1 MPKGTVKFAQE
12 YCKGCYLCVAF
23 CPVKILKPAPH
34 QLNSKGYP
42 LVDVITPE
50 RCIGCGFCAL
60 MCPDAVITVTKEVEE
75 PKHE

>member
-1 MPKGTVKFAQE
+1 MPKGFVKFDNQ

-23 CPVKILKPAPH
+23 CPVKILKPAPYR
-34 QLNSKGYP
+34 LNEKGYP

-60 MCPDAVITVTKEVEE
+60 MCPDAVITVTKEGGS
-75 PKHE
+75 KNHD